1 MGGRRVSV
9 IHRRCPQG
17 TRFAFAADPAGIDR
31 GGMKSDWEA
40 RSAELEDGLPRVG
53 AYPASGLIRR
63 ARRMRDLSQRELASL
78 SGVPQSTVGRV
89 ESGTLTPSL
98 KVLQRLL
105 SACDL
110 HLVVVDR
117 DGRVVQPM
125 RDLEDIRDFGGRRYP
140 AHLNTILDP
149 RPGEWWAD
157 QYGLARPP
165 ETFHRDQAR
174 RRIRQAR
181 SRWEVRVKQLRNAPE
196 PPSVE
201 DLALREKAQQEWA
214 ERLARPMGADATP
227 TDTAAIDVD
236 EWDGVE
242 CDERCYQGDAT
253 HGPPPEPD
261 PAARR
266 RWRRYD
272 DDADSQ

>member
-1 MGGRRVSV
+1 M
-9 IHRRCPQG
+9 P
-17 TRFAFAADPAGIDR
+17 GIGSASIVER
-31 GGMKSDWEA
+31 MLSDWER
-40 RSAELEDGLPRVG
+40 RSAELEKALPRVG
-53 AYPASGLIRR
+53 PYPASGLIRR

-78 SGVPQSTVGRV
+78 SGVPQSTVGRI

-98 KVLQRLL
+98 RVLQQLFF
-105 SACDL
+105 ACGL
-110 HLVVVDR
+110 HLVVVDTA
-117 DGRVVQPM
+117 GRIVQPM
-125 RDLEDIRDFGGRRYP
+125 RDLEDIHDFGGRRYP
-140 AHLNTILDP
+140 SHLSTILDP

-201 DLALREKAQQEWA
+201 DLALREKAQQALA
-214 ERLARPMGADATP
+214 ERLARPMGADNAP

-242 CDERCYQGDAT
+242 CDDRCQRDEAT
-253 HGPPPEPD
+253 HGPPPPEPH

-266 RWRRYD
+266 RRYRFED
-272 DDADSQ
+272 EPD